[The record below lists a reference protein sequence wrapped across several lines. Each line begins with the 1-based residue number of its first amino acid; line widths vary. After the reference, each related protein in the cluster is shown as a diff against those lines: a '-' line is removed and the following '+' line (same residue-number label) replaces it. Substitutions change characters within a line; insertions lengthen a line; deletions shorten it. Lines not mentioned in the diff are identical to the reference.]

1 MSAVEQAAL
10 DDEAAAKEP
19 APMAGGAGPQSL
31 ASAAELRSG
40 VATESAEPEE
50 VEEQLVQA
58 AAEAEGRR
66 AAALGA
72 LQVAMAPEPLDV
84 DLKAL
89 HAAIGEAEAAE
100 VADTEIQAA
109 EQVWEQA
116 KEQQAGTEGAAAED
130 A

>member
-1 MSAVEQAAL
+1 MEAARKAAEEEAARVAAE
-10 DDEAAAKEP
+10 DAAIAAAKAAAEEAAA
-19 APMAGGAGPQSL
+19 
-31 ASAAELRSG
+31 AE
-40 VATESAEPEE
+40 
-50 VEEQLVQA
+50 A

>member
-1 MSAVEQAAL
+1 MSAAL
-10 DDEAAAKEP
+10 DDEAAAP

-50 VEEQLVQA
+50 VEEQLVQ
-58 AAEAEGRR
+58 EGRR